1 MIEPISVQEIDDMV
15 NGRRS
20 RITQRTNGN
29 LEMLCG
35 DNSLGMLEDSGRA
48 KSEEL
53 TLLETGMLTDC
64 EEVIEQGMET
74 FFEVGDALLKIRDCR
89 LYRES
94 HATFDEYCRDRWGI
108 RVAQ

>member
-35 DNSLGMLEDSGRA
+35 DNSLGMLEDSEPGKER
-48 KSEEL
+48 
-53 TLLETGMLTDC
+53 
-64 EEVIEQGMET
+64 
-74 FFEVGDALLKIRDCR
+74 
-89 LYRES
+89 
-94 HATFDEYCRDRWGI
+94 GI
-108 RVAQ
+108 NVA